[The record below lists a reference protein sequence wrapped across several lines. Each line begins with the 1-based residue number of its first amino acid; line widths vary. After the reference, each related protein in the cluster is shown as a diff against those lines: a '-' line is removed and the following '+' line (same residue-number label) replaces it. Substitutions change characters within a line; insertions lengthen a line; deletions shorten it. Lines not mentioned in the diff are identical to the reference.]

1 MTGQG
6 NFTGTGDQGMGKKE
20 NIAFL
25 GTGLMGAPMV
35 RRLLQGGFQ
44 VTVWNR
50 TPDKAEVLQGDG
62 ASVAATPAN
71 AVEGTDI
78 VITMLSDGTAVAD
91 VLFSQDVANSMAPGS
106 VVIDM
111 SSIKPGEAR
120 DHAKKL
126 AASGI
131 RHVDAPVSGGTRGAE
146 DGSLAIMAGGNPDV
160 IEALAD
166 VFAPLGRVKRVGLS
180 GAGQL
185 SKLANQAI
193 VAINIGGVAEA
204 LLLASAGGADPAGV
218 REALKGGFADSTIL
232 EQHGKRM
239 LERNFAPGG
248 EILNQIKDLKNILEE
263 AAELGLALPLVS
275 AMHEIFKYVRDDLDG
290 GHLDHSA
297 ALLALEAK
305 SPPHK
310 VASGRLGG

>member
-1 MTGQG
+1 MADTRKIG
-6 NFTGTGDQGMGKKE
+6 
-20 NIAFL
+20 FL
-25 GTGLMGAPMV
+25 GIGLMGAPMV
-35 RRLLQGGFQ
+35 RRLLASGFP

-50 TPDKAEVLQGDG
+50 TPEKALKLEADG
-62 ASVAATPAN
+62 ALIANTPQE
-71 AVEGTDI
+71 AVSDADV
-78 VITMLSDGTAVAD
+78 VITMLSDGPAVGD
-91 VLFSQDVANSMAPGS
+91 VLFSQGTAKSLAPGS

-120 DHAKKL
+120 DHGRQL
-126 AASGI
+126 AEIGVGY
-131 RHVDAPVSGGTRGAE
+131 VDAPVSGGTRGAE
-146 DGSLAIMAGGNPDV
+146 TGTLAIMAGGEPDV

-166 VFAPLGRVKRVGLS
+166 VFAAMGRVKRVGQTGS
-180 GAGQL
+180 GQL

-218 REALKGGFADSTIL
+218 RDALKGGFADSTIL
-232 EQHGKRM
+232 QQHGKRM
-239 LERNFAPGG
+239 LERNFVPGG
-248 EILNQIKDLKNILEE
+248 EIHTQIKDLTNVLAE
-263 AAELGLALPLVS
+263 ASELGLAMPLVE
-275 AMHEIFKYVRDDLDG
+275 AMQEIFKFVRDDLDS

-310 VASGRLGG
+310 IARRDKEG